1 VLQGV
6 SGRTGSGAWA
16 RVAAWTFHIVLPA
29 LVLWLL
35 IARPELDL
43 RWENHAA
50 HFGLVLGTALLNV
63 VLGLLMAGAAGR
75 RSDPRLL
82 LVAWAFLI
90 AAGFL
95 GLHALATP
103 EVLVDQ
109 PSAGFVLATPVGLCV
124 GGLLALASGVDWPP
138 TAAAR
143 LVRLRWVLTAVLLAA
158 MAAWAVVSVAGWP
171 PLDEPLPPEEARG
184 SLIALAFGGTA
195 LYGLAAYRYL
205 GVHRR
210 RPAVVLLSLVTAFAL
225 LALAMFAI
233 AYGRNWQASWWE
245 WHLLMGAAFGFVAY
259 SAYVQFQREGSA
271 RGLFDSITLEQTV
284 DSIRRDH
291 RAALEA
297 LVAAMEAERED
308 GTSAD
313 LGRTGALL
321 ADRFDL
327 TEQQVAVLERA
338 AEALGA
344 EREQARRL
352 GGLVA
357 VGREARVIQSE
368 GALVARALA
377 VGRAAFRG
385 QHLALGLLRSG
396 TPTLVD
402 GQGVGS
408 DEGQWAAAL
417 TSLAPVASPDGRVL
431 VIPLQVKGRAAGF
444 LEVRNRRDAALGDAD
459 AALLQSFASQLSIA
473 LENARL
479 YRQMEGL
486 FRSYMSPSVA
496 TALIADPDQ
505 AGLGGTIAEVSVLMA
520 DLRGFTPFS
529 ERAQPAD
536 VVAMLNA
543 YYGAVVPVILDRG
556 GTVTQFVG
564 DAVMAIFNAPVRQP
578 DHARRAGAAALRLH
592 RAIDEVAAGR
602 AGWPRFR
609 VGINTGPALIGNVG
623 SAEMRSFT
631 AVGDTTNV
639 AARLETLAEP
649 GQVVI
654 GALTRRQI
662 GDAAT
667 ITALGAV
674 AVKGREQP
682 VDAFVLHDLR

>member
-1 VLQGV
+1 
-6 SGRTGSGAWA
+6 
-16 RVAAWTFHIVLPA
+16 
-29 LVLWLL
+29 
-35 IARPELDL
+35 
-43 RWENHAA
+43 
-50 HFGLVLGTALLNV
+50 
-63 VLGLLMAGAAGR
+63 M
-75 RSDPRLL
+75 
-82 LVAWAFLI
+82 VAWA
-90 AAGFL
+90 
-95 GLHALATP
+95 
-103 EVLVDQ
+103 LV
-109 PSAGFVLATPVGLCV
+109 SL
-124 GGLLALASGVDWPP
+124 
-138 TAAAR
+138 
-143 LVRLRWVLTAVLLAA
+143 
-158 MAAWAVVSVAGWP
+158 AGWP
-171 PLDEPLPPEEARG
+171 PLDDPLPPEEARG
-184 SLIALAFGGTA
+184 PLIALAFGGTA

-245 WHLLMGAAFGFVAY
+245 WHVLMGAAFGFVAY

-291 RAALEA
+291 RAALEE
-297 LVAAMEAERED
+297 LVAAMDAERRD

-313 LGRTGALL
+313 LGRAANLV

-327 TEQQVAVLERA
+327 TERQVAVLERA

-357 VGREARVIQSE
+357 VGREASVIQSE

-377 VGRAAFRG
+377 VGRAAFHG
-385 QHLALGLLRSG
+385 QDLALGLLRDG
-396 TPTLVD
+396 KLTLVD
-402 GQGVGS
+402 GQGSADDDQRG
-408 DEGQWAAAL
+408 AAM
-417 TSLAPVASPDGRVL
+417 TSLAPVASPDGQVL
-431 VIPLQVKGRAAGF
+431 VVPLQVKGRPAGF
-444 LEVRNRRDAALGDAD
+444 LEVRNRGAAGFGDAD
-459 AALLQSFASQLSIA
+459 TALLQSFASQLSIA

-479 YRQMEGL
+479 YHQMEGL

-529 ERAQPAD
+529 ERTQPAE

-564 DAVMAIFNAPVRQP
+564 DAVMAIFNAPVRQD
-578 DHARRAGAAALRLH
+578 DHARRAGAAGLRLH

-609 VGINTGPALIGNVG
+609 VGINTGPALVGNVG
-623 SAEMRSFT
+623 SAEMRNFT

-639 AARLETLAEP
+639 AARLEALAEP

-654 GALTRRQI
+654 GARTRSEI

-674 AVKGREQP
+674 SVKGRKQP
-682 VDAFVLHDLR
+682 VDAFVLHELR

>member
-1 VLQGV
+1 
-6 SGRTGSGAWA
+6 
-16 RVAAWTFHIVLPA
+16 
-29 LVLWLL
+29 
-35 IARPELDL
+35 
-43 RWENHAA
+43 
-50 HFGLVLGTALLNV
+50 
-63 VLGLLMAGAAGR
+63 
-75 RSDPRLL
+75 
-82 LVAWAFLI
+82 
-90 AAGFL
+90 
-95 GLHALATP
+95 
-103 EVLVDQ
+103 
-109 PSAGFVLATPVGLCV
+109 
-124 GGLLALASGVDWPP
+124 
-138 TAAAR
+138 
-143 LVRLRWVLTAVLLAA
+143 
-158 MAAWAVVSVAGWP
+158 MAAWAVVSLAGWP

-184 SLIALAFGGTA
+184 PLIALAFGGTA

-291 RAALEA
+291 RAALEE
-297 LVAAMEAERED
+297 LVAAMEAEQAD
-308 GTSAD
+308 GTSSD
-313 LGRTGALL
+313 LGRAGALL
-321 ADRFDL
+321 ADRFGL

-357 VGREARVIQSE
+357 VGREASVIQSE

-377 VGRAAFRG
+377 VGRAAFRD
-385 QHLALGLLRSG
+385 QDLALGLLRGG
-396 TPTLVD
+396 TLTLVD
-402 GQGVGS
+402 GQGTA
-408 DEGQWAAAL
+408 DEGQWGAAVA
-417 TSLAPVASPDGRVL
+417 SLAPVASRDGRVL
-431 VIPLQVKGRAAGF
+431 VLPLQVKGRAAGL
-444 LEVRNRRDAALGDAD
+444 LEVRNRHDVAFGDAD
-459 AALLQSFASQLSIA
+459 TALLQSFASQLSIA

-479 YRQMEGL
+479 YHQIEGL

-529 ERAQPAD
+529 ERTQPAE

-564 DAVMAIFNAPVRQP
+564 DAVMAMFNAPVRQA

-592 RAIDEVAAGR
+592 RTIDEVRAGR

-623 SAEMRSFT
+623 SAEMRNFT

-654 GALTRRQI
+654 GALTRSQI

-682 VDAFVLHDLR
+682 VDAFVLHDLH

>member
-1 VLQGV
+1 VLQGL

-16 RVAAWTFHIVLPA
+16 RVAAWTFHIALPA
-29 LVLWLL
+29 LLLWLL
-35 IARPELDL
+35 IARPQLDL

-63 VLGLLMAGAAGR
+63 VLGVLMAGAAGR

-82 LVAWAFLI
+82 LVAWAFLV

-103 EVLVDQ
+103 EVLVDR

-124 GGLLALASGVDWPP
+124 GGLLALASGVDWSPK
-138 TAAAR
+138 AAAR
-143 LVRLRWVLTAVLLAA
+143 LIRRRWVLTAALLAA
-158 MAAWAVVSVAGWP
+158 MAAWAVVSLAGWP

-184 SLIALAFGGTA
+184 PLVALAFGGTA

-291 RAALEA
+291 RAALEE
-297 LVAAMEAERED
+297 LVAAMEAEQAD
-308 GTSAD
+308 GTAD
-313 LGRTGALL
+313 LGRAGALL

-357 VGREARVIQSE
+357 VGREASVIQSE

-377 VGRAAFRG
+377 VGRAAFRD
-385 QHLALGLLRSG
+385 QDLALGLLRG
-396 TPTLVD
+396 GMLTLVD
-402 GQGVGS
+402 GQGTANKA
-408 DEGQWAAAL
+408 QWDAAL
-417 TSLAPVASPDGRVL
+417 ASLAPVASRDGRVL
-431 VIPLQVKGRAAGF
+431 VLPLQVKGRAAGL
-444 LEVRNRRDAALGDAD
+444 LEVRNRHHVAFGDAD
-459 AALLQSFASQLSIA
+459 TALLQSFASQLSIA

-479 YRQMEGL
+479 YHQMEGL

-529 ERAQPAD
+529 ERTQPAE

-564 DAVMAIFNAPVRQP
+564 DAVMAMFNAPVPQA

-592 RAIDEVAAGR
+592 RAIDEVRAGR

-609 VGINTGPALIGNVG
+609 AGINTGPALIGNVG

-654 GALTRRQI
+654 GALTRSQI

-667 ITALGAV
+667 VTALGAV
-674 AVKGREQP
+674 AVKGREQA
-682 VDAFVLHDLR
+682 VEAFVLHDLQ